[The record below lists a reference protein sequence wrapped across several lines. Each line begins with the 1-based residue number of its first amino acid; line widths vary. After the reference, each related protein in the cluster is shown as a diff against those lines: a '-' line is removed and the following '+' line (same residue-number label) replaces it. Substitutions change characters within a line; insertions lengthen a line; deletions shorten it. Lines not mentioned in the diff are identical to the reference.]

1 MAASVIDGV
10 GRGGR
15 LVVALAMLVGPSAAD
30 AAPLRFERV
39 FGTTGEPAALHYRVA
54 YRSGATVHWMD
65 VWRDG
70 NRRIR
75 RSTDGAITTF
85 AYRAPGDAGY
95 RLSVL
100 DEQRHRRTDIDRTNL
115 YRIGNFADWYD
126 LAHGL
131 RRPKGAYVLTRAAH
145 PPATPAVAPARAAI
159 APCTWYDL
167 TEGTRTTRIC
177 WDAANRIPL
186 LMTGAGG
193 RMIWRV
199 ATIDRHPIAAR
210 LFTIDDRKYIR
221 TNANQDIEQD

>member
-1 MAASVIDGV
+1 MQARSLYGS
-10 GRGGR
+10 GRFGQF
-15 LVVALAMLVGPSAAD
+15 VVALAMLVAPSAAN
-30 AAPLRFERV
+30 AAPLRFEQV

-54 YRSGATVHWMD
+54 YRSGAVVHWMD

-70 NRRIR
+70 DRRIR

-131 RRPKGAYVLTRAAH
+131 RRPKGTYVLTRAAH
-145 PPATPAVAPARAAI
+145 PSAMSAVAT
-159 APCTWYDL
+159 CTWYDL
-167 TEGTRTTRIC
+167 TEGARTTRIC
-177 WDAANRIPL
+177 WDTANHIPL
-186 LMTGAGG
+186 LMTAGE

-199 ATIDRHPIAAR
+199 ATLDRHPIAAK
-210 LFTIDDRKYIR
+210 LFAIDDRKYVR
-221 TNANQDIEQD
+221 TNANQDIERD